1 MSTPVKSNCP
11 LCHSNANKFVS
22 SYPGSFLSCKELL
35 QCQNCELIFA
45 DKLPSKKEL
54 DEYYSNGL
62 YHDMVSDPYKQE
74 FLNFS
79 LKISKSRLDL
89 IFSKIEIKENPMVV
103 DIGAGN
109 ARLGIAL
116 KECYEGAEYDIV
128 EPNAEVKNKYG
139 NWVNKQFSNISELKI
154 GNYDLVFMNQVL
166 EHVSDPIVFLG
177 SVSKLLKS
185 EGYMYIDVPYL
196 DYLFKPSVEPHLLFW
211 NKKSMS
217 VLLEKTRFKM
227 IFCDTAGMMHS
238 HARKFFR
245 KQSFKAKI
253 ANSLKYK
260 IKVNQIMNKFR
271 LPIVFDTFR
280 QFQSDHYGGERQ
292 WLRCIAQKNN

>member
-1 MSTPVKSNCP
+1 MTNLKSFNCP
-11 LCHSNANKFVS
+11 LCESNENEYIS
-22 SYPGSFLSCKELL
+22 SYPGYFLSCKELL
-35 QCQNCELIFA
+35 QCKNCELIFA

-54 DEYYSNGL
+54 DKYYSNGL
-62 YHDMVSDPYKQE
+62 YYDKVSDPYNPGV
-74 FLNFS
+74 LDFS

-103 DIGAGN
+103 DIGGGN

-116 KECYEGAEYDIV
+116 KECYEGAEYDVV

-245 KQSFKAKI
+245 KQSFKTKI

-260 IKVNQIMNKFR
+260 LKVNQIMNKLR

-292 WLRCIAQKNN
+292 WLRCIAQKMN

>member
-1 MSTPVKSNCP
+1 MTNLKSFNCP
-11 LCHSNANKFVS
+11 LCESNENEFIS
-22 SYPGSFLSCKELL
+22 SYPGYFLSCKELL
-35 QCQNCELIFA
+35 QCKNCELIFA

-54 DEYYSNGL
+54 DEYYSTGL
-62 YHDMVSDPYKQE
+62 YYDKVSDPYNPQVLE
-74 FLNFS
+74 FS
-79 LKISKSRLDL
+79 LKLSRSRQNL
-89 IFSKIEIKENPMVV
+89 INSNINIIDKPRVI

-109 ARLGIAL
+109 ASFGIAL
-116 KECYEGAEYDIV
+116 KECYDEADYDVI
-128 EPNAEVKNKYG
+128 EPDKEVRSKYG
-139 NWVNKQFSNISELKI
+139 NWVNKQFSKISELKI
-154 GNYDLVFMNQVL
+154 GIYDLVIMNQVL

-177 SVSKLLKS
+177 SVNKLLNP
-185 EGYMYIDVPYL
+185 EGYVYIDVPYQ
-196 DYLFKPSVEPHLLFW
+196 DYLFKPSAEPHLLFW

-245 KQSFKAKI
+245 KQSFKTKI

-280 QFQSDHYGGERQ
+280 QFQTDHYGGERQ
-292 WLRCIAQKNN
+292 WLRCIAQKMN

>member
-22 SYPGSFLSCKELL
+22 SYPGSFFTCKELL

-74 FLNFS
+74 LLNFS

-116 KECYEGAEYDIV
+116 KECYEGAEYDVV
-128 EPNAEVKNKYG
+128 EPNAEVKKKI
-139 NWVNKQFSNISELKI
+139 WEL
-154 GNYDLVFMNQVL
+154 GQ
-166 EHVSDPIVFLG
+166 
-177 SVSKLLKS
+177 
-185 EGYMYIDVPYL
+185 
-196 DYLFKPSVEPHLLFW
+196 
-211 NKKSMS
+211 
-217 VLLEKTRFKM
+217 
-227 IFCDTAGMMHS
+227 
-238 HARKFFR
+238 
-245 KQSFKAKI
+245 
-253 ANSLKYK
+253 
-260 IKVNQIMNKFR
+260 
-271 LPIVFDTFR
+271 
-280 QFQSDHYGGERQ
+280 
-292 WLRCIAQKNN
+292 